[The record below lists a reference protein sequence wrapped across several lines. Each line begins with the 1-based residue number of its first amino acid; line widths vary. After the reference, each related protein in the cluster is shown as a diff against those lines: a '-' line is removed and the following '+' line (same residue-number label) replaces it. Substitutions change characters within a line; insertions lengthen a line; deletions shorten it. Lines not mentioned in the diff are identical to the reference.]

1 MVDESQ
7 AVLNRIP
14 QHLLVDDCRVTV
26 DVNALCDQ
34 CVFERRPDVQ
44 TRFLRRRVH
53 SNEDGQCKSMLD
65 LTAVEAAEKT
75 RQTVLQLI

>member
-26 DVNALCDQ
+26 DVNALCAQ
-34 CVFERRPDVQ
+34 CSSERRPDVDVN
-44 TRFLRRRVH
+44 RRSVRLQR
-53 SNEDGQCKSMLD
+53 EDGQCKSMLD

-75 RQTVLQLI
+75 RQIVLQLI